1 MSTMPQGAELE
12 VAEKAGSDMLEREQG
27 ARSVGARGELAQLP
41 AKPVAP
47 IVQETV
53 HKVLIGIPLKGHTP
67 PQSYHD
73 RMLMFK
79 HLGAQEAVDFYEK
92 RNPRYTFGFGAVG
105 EILVPFARE
114 RLAESA
120 LETGCEYLFMVDDD
134 MLAPP
139 DLFYKLAANDKDI
152 CAALAFTRNPDHK
165 PVVYESF
172 DKFDPVTSKHYGF
185 TRYVLNYPR
194 NQLFRC
200 DAVGF
205 GAVLI
210 KTKILRAMPKPWFFG
225 MEGTGED
232 VAFCTKATKLGFEVW
247 MDSRIK
253 LGHLAHP
260 TVITEEYH
268 DHWTKLKPEEREKM
282 YGRFDKYETEN
293 VL

>member
-1 MSTMPQGAELE
+1 MAENNGE
-12 VAEKAGSDMLEREQG
+12 MLGVLDRPHPVGEERD
-27 ARSVGARGELAQLP
+27 VLQLP
-41 AKPVAP
+41 SEPPAPVAV
-47 IVQETV
+47 VQETV
-53 HKVLIGIPLKGHTP
+53 YKVLVGVPLKGHTP

-79 HLGAQEAVDFYEK
+79 HLGGQEVVDWYEK
-92 RNPRYTFGFGAVG
+92 KNPRCTFGFGAVG

-139 DLFYKLAANDKDI
+139 DLFYRLQANDKDI

-165 PVVYESF
+165 PVVYESYDEL
-172 DKFDPVTSKHYGF
+172 DKVTNNHYGF
-185 TRYVLNYPR
+185 TRYVMNYPR
-194 NQLFRC
+194 NTLFRC

-210 KTKILRAMPKPWFFG
+210 KTKVLRKMKKPWFFG

-232 VAFCTKATKLGFEVW
+232 VAFCVKAGKLGFEVW

-260 TVITEEYH
+260 LVITEEYH
-268 DHWTKLKPEEREKM
+268 DNWTHLTLEQREKM
-282 YGRFDKYETEN
+282 YGRFDKYETET
-293 VL
+293 LT